1 MAMDLM
7 SFFRAKKPATATMA
21 RDRLMMAVAVQRAND
36 GRGLGAQSGLPA
48 YLPQLREELI
58 AVVRKYIAVPDS
70 AVNINLQTEDGLEV
84 LELNIALPDTKLG
97 G

>member
-7 SFFRAKKPATATMA
+7 SFFRAKKPATASLA

-36 GRGLGAQSGLPA
+36 GRGLAQNSLPA

-58 AVVRKYIAVPDS
+58 AVVRKYVPVPDS
-70 AVNINLQTEDGLEV
+70 AVNINVQTEDGLEV
-84 LELNIALPDTKLG
+84 LELNIALPDSKLG